1 MSKIMEHAKFSDK
14 ELKQL
19 IRNSNKKIDRLIQK
33 YGDSAKINKM
43 QMQRL
48 KTDPIYGKLFQQGPN
63 NTYNLSADISGLTS
77 REKQQ
82 IYSELFYNYN
92 KPVKGISDYKGIA
105 QDIIE
110 DPVIEEYVK
119 NLLHT
124 DELDLNNPQHIDEV
138 IDVYYDF
145 ATAIQQY
152 KNSNIDIDSLSP
164 EAAEIL
170 HKSNKSYGE
179 LQKAAEF
186 INKAMIDRKQKQSD
200 IKNEGAKAHEEAVRK
215 DLEEKI
221 RKELSNQ

>member
-33 YGDSAKINKM
+33 YGDSAKINTM

-48 KTDPIYGKLFQQGPN
+48 KTDPIYGKIFQQGPN
-63 NTYNLSADISGLTS
+63 NTYSLSSDISGLTS

-124 DELDLNNPQHIDEV
+124 DDLDLNNPQHIDEV

-152 KNSNIDIDSLSP
+152 KNNNIDIDSLSP

-170 HKSNKSYGE
+170 HKSHNSYSE
-179 LQKAAEF
+179 LQQAAAY
-186 INKAMIDRKQKQSD
+186 INQAMIDRKQKQSN

-215 DLEEKI
+215 YLEEKI

>member
-33 YGDSAKINKM
+33 YGDSAKINTM

-48 KTDPIYGKLFQQGPN
+48 KTDPIYGKIFQQGPN
-63 NTYNLSADISGLTS
+63 NTYSLSSDISGLTS
-77 REKQQ
+77 REKH
-82 IYSELFYNYN
+82 
-92 KPVKGISDYKGIA
+92 KGIA

-124 DELDLNNPQHIDEV
+124 DDLDLNNPQHIDEV

-152 KNSNIDIDSLSP
+152 KNNNIDIDSLSP

-170 HKSNKSYGE
+170 HKSHNSYSE
-179 LQKAAEF
+179 LQQAAAY
-186 INKAMIDRKQKQSD
+186 INQAMIDRKQKQSN

-215 DLEEKI
+215 YLEEKI